1 MIIRTQFE
9 VDSCDECWF
18 FEVDDYDFKCR
29 LLGDYFCN
37 FNDGYYADFDV
48 HDEICSKCP
57 FKAEIYDEE
66 KDTIDLDAYQDYI
79 RRKNIQKGMGE

>member
-9 VDSCDECWF
+9 VDSCSECWF

-29 LLGDYFCN
+29 LLGDYFCHC
-37 FNDGYYADFDV
+37 NDRYYDDFDV

-57 FKAEIYDEE
+57 FKNKIYDEE
-66 KDTIDLDAYQDYI
+66 KDTIDLDAYQSYM
-79 RRKNIQKGMGE
+79 RRKNIQKGMRE

>member
-9 VDSCDECWF
+9 VDSCSECWF
-18 FEVDDYDFKCR
+18 FEVDVDDSKCR

-37 FNDGYYADFDV
+37 FNDGYYPDFDV

-57 FKAEIYDEE
+57 FKDEIYDED
-66 KDTIDLDAYQDYI
+66 KDTIDLDAYQSYM
-79 RRKNIQKGMGE
+79 RRKNIQKRIGE